1 MESVRRQ
8 IVLDE
13 RAGYPYVAKGLFEP
27 NISVPHDGQLFY
39 DVSLTNPGL
48 VSTLVALEGH
58 LKTGPLP
65 PPQVLH
71 RYGRYLT
78 KLGAAVIDYVDRQ
91 AMTIIDPDDTA

>member
-1 MESVRRQ
+1 M
-8 IVLDE
+8 LDE

-78 KLGAAVIDYVDRQ
+78 KLGAAVIDYVDRR
-91 AMTIIDPDDTA
+91 AMTIIDSDDTA